1 MIYNLPPWLCMKQKY
16 IMMCMMI
23 AGPRQ
28 PGNDIHVYRIA
39 LIEDLR
45 KLWVDGVDV
54 YDANLQ

>member
-1 MIYNLPPWLCMKQKY
+1 MLS
-16 IMMCMMI
+16 MMI

-28 PGNDIHVYRIA
+28 PGNDIDVYLTP

-54 YDANLQ
+54 YDANVQ